1 MTKQNRRSI
10 DENANDELLDLEIS
24 KDLEEVKTDEEY
36 KKIIRATL
44 GKWLNNLQEG
54 NIRLE
59 SVNDLKTLIEADRLL
74 RRD

>member
-1 MTKQNRRSI
+1 MKKENERSVG
-10 DENANDELLDLEIS
+10 ENLNDDLLDLEIS
-24 KDLEEVKTDEEY
+24 KALEEAKTDEEY

>member
-1 MTKQNRRSI
+1 K
-10 DENANDELLDLEIS
+10 A
-24 KDLEEVKTDEEY
+24 LEEAKTDEEY

>member
-1 MTKQNRRSI
+1 MKNKNERSVN
-10 DENANDELLDLEIS
+10 ENLKDDLLDLEIN
-24 KDLEEVKTDEEY
+24 KALEETKTDEEY

-54 NIRLE
+54 KIRLE

>member
-1 MTKQNRRSI
+1 MPKQNRRSI

-24 KDLEEVKTDEEY
+24 KALEEVKTDEEY

>member
-1 MTKQNRRSI
+1 MKKENERSV
-10 DENANDELLDLEIS
+10 DGNLNDDLLDLEIT
-24 KDLEEVKTDEEY
+24 KALEEAKTDEEY

-59 SVNDLKTLIEADRLL
+59 SVNDLKTIIEADRLL

>member
-1 MTKQNRRSI
+1 MKKENERSA
-10 DENANDELLDLEIS
+10 DENLNDDLLDLEIS
-24 KDLEEVKTDEEY
+24 KALEEAKTDEEY

>member
-1 MTKQNRRSI
+1 MLKQNRRSI
-10 DENANDELLDLEIS
+10 DENANDDLLDLEIS
-24 KDLEEVKTDEEY
+24 KALEEAKTDEEY

-54 NIRLE
+54 SIRLE

>member
-1 MTKQNRRSI
+1 MPKQNRRSI

-24 KDLEEVKTDEEY
+24 KALEEVKTDEEY

-44 GKWLNNLQEG
+44 GKWINNLQEG

>member
-1 MTKQNRRSI
+1 MKKENERSV
-10 DENANDELLDLEIS
+10 DGNLNDDLLDLEIT
-24 KDLEEVKTDEEY
+24 KALEEAKTDEEY

>member
-1 MTKQNRRSI
+1 MPKQNRRSI
-10 DENANDELLDLEIS
+10 DENATDELLDLEIS
-24 KDLEEVKTDEEY
+24 KALEEVKTDEEY

>member
-24 KDLEEVKTDEEY
+24 KALEEVKTDEEY

>member
-1 MTKQNRRSI
+1 MKKENERSV
-10 DENANDELLDLEIS
+10 DGNLNDDLLDLEIT
-24 KDLEEVKTDEEY
+24 KDLEEAKTDEEY

>member
-24 KDLEEVKTDEEY
+24 KVLEEVKTDEEY

>member
-1 MTKQNRRSI
+1 MKKENQRSV
-10 DENANDELLDLEIS
+10 DENLNDDLLDLEIS
-24 KDLEEVKTDEEY
+24 KALEEAKTDEEY

>member
-1 MTKQNRRSI
+1 MTKQNMRSI

-24 KDLEEVKTDEEY
+24 KALEEVKTDEEY

>member
-1 MTKQNRRSI
+1 MPKQNRRSI
-10 DENANDELLDLEIS
+10 GENANDELLDLEIS
-24 KDLEEVKTDEEY
+24 KALEEARTDEEY

-54 NIRLE
+54 KIRLE

>member
-1 MTKQNRRSI
+1 MKKENERSV
-10 DENANDELLDLEIS
+10 DEELNDDLLDLEIS
-24 KDLEEVKTDEEY
+24 KALEEAKTDEEY
-36 KKIIRATL
+36 KKIIRVTL

>member
-1 MTKQNRRSI
+1 MKKENERSVG
-10 DENANDELLDLEIS
+10 EELNDDLLDLEIS
-24 KDLEEVKTDEEY
+24 KALEEAKTDEEY

-44 GKWLNNLQEG
+44 GKWINNLQEG

>member
-24 KDLEEVKTDEEY
+24 KALEEVKTDEEY

-59 SVNDLKTLIEADRLL
+59 SINDLKTLIEADRLL

>member
-1 MTKQNRRSI
+1 MPKQNRRSI

-24 KDLEEVKTDEEY
+24 KALEEVKTDEEY

-54 NIRLE
+54 NIRLD

>member
-1 MTKQNRRSI
+1 MPKQNRRSI

-24 KDLEEVKTDEEY
+24 KALEEVKTDEEY

-59 SVNDLKTLIEADRLL
+59 SVNDLKTLI
-74 RRD
+74 